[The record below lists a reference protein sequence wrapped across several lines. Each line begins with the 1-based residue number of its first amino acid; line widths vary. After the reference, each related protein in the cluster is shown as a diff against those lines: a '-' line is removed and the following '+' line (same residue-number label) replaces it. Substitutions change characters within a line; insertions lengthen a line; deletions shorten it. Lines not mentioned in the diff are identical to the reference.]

1 MSNMKV
7 CPLCKK
13 DNTEDSSI
21 CVYCGFDLNPT
32 FLADSDGIPDWL
44 STFREETSD
53 NEIISKETISNQVVD
68 ESLNENEPDWLS
80 RIRERKISDEEVK
93 PIFED
98 TEFDF
103 RDFALSKGTDELVGA
118 LRSNDEQLNSEEK
131 ETDEIITNLR
141 KSEEDNKLVQSEND
155 YLENTTDNLIENK
168 TESLDDDWISRLKSS
183 PFTQES
189 DLPAEKSNE
198 TNSEPFPD
206 WLPVSHT
213 DIIENEPVVEI
224 SKQEFPE
231 WISKF
236 RTDQDIV
243 LDSSDIDDEN
253 KLPDWIQQETF
264 SGDDETESAENQSEE
279 YKFEAGIISKNN
291 AKLEEMVIPSWI
303 SDTDTTVS
311 EIEVDSISEN
321 QNLNEEALLEG
332 SFDNLEKEFE
342 LIHPSIDQPPFREDL
357 SFLDRE
363 KNPEL
368 NINGN
373 DSDSLDLSSTS
384 PFQLDQIPEWLD
396 KGDEEYIS
404 TNFFEDIQTEIDKS
418 TESGQEIQP
427 GELPTWL
434 KAMRPL
440 EAVAPIISRTKE
452 NRQIEKFGPL
462 AGLQGVLS
470 SHQFNQL
477 SAPPPIQSISVDIS
491 EKQKKQIEILDK
503 LFSLEDEPI
512 AKDKPRINPIEKIIQ
527 YVIPFALIVCI
538 IYSFYFSSTNLN
550 KPTIYPSET
559 VRFATIVNGLL
570 LNQTSPPK
578 ILTIVESDGASYA
591 ELSIITKS
599 LLERLMLKNSHLSI
613 ISTNPN
619 GPLLAT
625 KLIQDIASQS
635 NNYDINNLAN
645 FGYLPGGQN
654 GVQSFIQSPTD
665 TISLD
670 TKNENIWEKPAL
682 TDISTFSHFDAVLI
696 ITDNSESAKTWIEQ
710 IHALK
715 PGTTTLVAATVQ
727 AIPLLKP
734 YVDSNQID
742 GMVGGLYG
750 SYSYSDL
757 IQSDSSA
764 HEKYWLMQK
773 AGIFAFISIFI
784 LGGIWQAIAVFS
796 RRKSKNNQ
804 GSN

>member
-21 CVYCGFDLNPT
+21 CVFCGFDLNPT
-32 FLADSDGIPDWL
+32 FVADSDGIPDWL
-44 STFREETSD
+44 STFREETGD
-53 NEIISKETISNQVVD
+53 NEINTKETSPNQVFD
-68 ESLNENEPDWLS
+68 ESSSETEPDWLS
-80 RIRERKISDEEVK
+80 RIRERKISDEEIK
-93 PIFED
+93 PIIEE

-118 LRSNDEQLNSEEK
+118 LRSTDEQINNEEK
-131 ETDEIITNLR
+131 ETDEIITDLR
-141 KSEEDNKLVQSEND
+141 KSEEENKLFQSDDD
-155 YLENTTDNLIENK
+155 YLENVSGNLIENK
-168 TESLDDDWISRLKSS
+168 MDSLDDDWITRLKSS
-183 PFTQES
+183 PFTQET
-189 DLPAEKSNE
+189 DIPIEKSNV
-198 TNSEPFPD
+198 TNNEPFPD
-206 WLPVSHT
+206 WLPVT
-213 DIIENEPVVEI
+213 PPDTIDNELIEEN

-243 LDSSDIDDEN
+243 LDSSDIDEEN
-253 KLPDWIQQETF
+253 KLPDWIQQENF
-264 SGDDETESAENQSEE
+264 SGEETANTENDGEE
-279 YKFEAGIISKNN
+279 YKFEAGITSKNN
-291 AKLEEMVIPSWI
+291 AKLEEIAIPSWI
-303 SDTDTTVS
+303 SDTDTPIS
-311 EIEVDSISEN
+311 ELDVNSISEK
-321 QNLNEEALLEG
+321 QNLSEEALLEG
-332 SFDNLEKEFE
+332 SFDNGEKEFE

-363 KNPEL
+363 KDPEL
-368 NINGN
+368 NINGI
-373 DSDSLDLSSTS
+373 DSDSLELSSTS
-384 PFQLDQIPEWLD
+384 PFQLDQIPEWLE

-404 TNFFEDIQTEIDKS
+404 TNFFEDIQTEIDK
-418 TESGQEIQP
+418 TVESGQEIQP

-452 NRQIEKFGPL
+452 NRQIEKSGPL

-470 SHQFNQL
+470 SHQFNNL
-477 SAPPPIQSISVDIS
+477 SAPPPIQSISVEIS

-503 LFSLEDEPI
+503 IFSLEDEPI
-512 AKDKPRINPIEKIIQ
+512 AKVKPRSNPIEKIIQ
-527 YVIPFALIVCI
+527 YVIPFALIVSI
-538 IYSFYFSSTNLN
+538 IYSYYFPSMNLN

-599 LLERLMLKNSHLSI
+599 LLERLMLKNSQLSI

-619 GPLLAT
+619 GPLLGT

-654 GVQSFIQSPTD
+654 GIQSFIQSPKD
-665 TISLD
+665 SISLD
-670 TKNENIWEKPAL
+670 TNNENIWEKPAL
-682 TDISTFSHFDAVLI
+682 ADISTFSHFDAVLI
-696 ITDNSESAKTWIEQ
+696 ITDDSDSAKTWIEQ

-715 PGTTTLVAATVQ
+715 PGTTTLVAASVQ

-742 GMVGGLYG
+742 GLIGGLYG
-750 SYSYSDL
+750 SYAYSDL
-757 IQSDSSA
+757 IQSDTLA
-764 HEKYWLMQK
+764 HEKYWMMQK
-773 AGIFAFISIFI
+773 AGIFAFMLIFI
-784 LGGIWQAIAVFS
+784 LGGIWQAIVVFS
-796 RRKSKNNQ
+796 RRKAKNKQ